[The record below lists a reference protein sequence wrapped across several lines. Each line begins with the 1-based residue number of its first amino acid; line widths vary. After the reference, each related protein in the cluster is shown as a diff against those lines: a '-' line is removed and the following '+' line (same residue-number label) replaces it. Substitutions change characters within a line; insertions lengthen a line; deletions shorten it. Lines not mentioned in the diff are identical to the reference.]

1 MKIIDFGTVKV
12 IINFISTIIATSH
25 YLSPE
30 ILLGQ
35 GYSFSYDYWSIGI
48 VFKEMTYKKYP
59 FGNHSNDI
67 MKFIMILCILLVLF
81 FLTIINLNIL
91 IYLLM
96 SYYQKS
102 QKKIL

>member
-12 IINFISTIIATSH
+12 IIDFISTIIGTSH

-48 VFKEMTYKKYP
+48 VFNEMTYKKYP
-59 FGNHSNDI
+59 FGNHSN
-67 MKFIMILCILLVLF
+67 IL
-81 FLTIINLNIL
+81 
-91 IYLLM
+91 
-96 SYYQKS
+96 
-102 QKKIL
+102 